1 MNEGTLKG
9 KSDPSKCI
17 IKEPVLQKK
26 PHKDVGNSVQH
37 AGILKKKKGLQVS
50 A

>member
-1 MNEGTLKG
+1 MTPDTFLLI
-9 KSDPSKCI
+9 SI
-17 IKEPVLQKK
+17 IQEPVLEKK

-37 AGILKKKKGLQVS
+37 ADILKKKKGLQVS